1 MRPLSDRGRS
11 FRSVLGA
18 QLDLFDARNLRLE
31 DARRALAGGR
41 AEDACRELA
50 RLRNSY
56 PDDLGIAAEL
66 SFALTLMRRLG
77 EIEAMA
83 PAERPRS
90 LMELAHGATAGVRA
104 WLLRR
109 AAGELRHASGPTALL
124 DGKPASVLLLEAGDA
139 HTAWTIA
146 AEAVRDS
153 PRARFL
159 SYLADVEHRLEHR
172 SRSRARYREAL
183 ALDPYDVD
191 WDVVADDDVKSIPE
205 IARTEL
211 ELEDGVAWAAP
222 VGVVMRVLP
231 IGDPPPSPASPDGVQ
246 DHPPALAPALGHAH
260 EFLRALVRATQDR
273 GANAIDARRQMRAL
287 APQLLAAYLETR

>member
-1 MRPLSDRGRS
+1 
-11 FRSVLGA
+11 
-18 QLDLFDARNLRLE
+18 
-31 DARRALAGGR
+31 
-41 AEDACRELA
+41 
-50 RLRNSY
+50 
-56 PDDLGIAAEL
+56 
-66 SFALTLMRRLG
+66 
-77 EIEAMA
+77 MA

-90 LMELAHGATAGVRA
+90 LMDLARGATAGVRG

-109 AAGELRHASGPTALL
+109 AAGELRDASGPTALL
-124 DGKPASVLLLEAGDA
+124 DGRAASVLLLEAGDA

-159 SYLADVEHRLEHR
+159 SYLADVEHRLDHR

-191 WDVVADDDVKSIPE
+191 WESIADDDVKDLPA
-205 IARTEL
+205 IAQTEL

-222 VGVVMRVLP
+222 VGVVLRVLP
-231 IGDPPPSPASPDGVQ
+231 AGDPPPASALHDDVPQ
-246 DHPPALAPALGHAH
+246 RRPPALEHARA
-260 EFLRALVRATQDR
+260 FLRALTGAGQDR
-273 GANAIDARRQMRAL
+273 SGANAIAARKQMRAL